1 MLLPRRWR
9 STASAI
15 YSDIPNSAI
24 TRAYINR
31 SLGSRTAFD
40 QKSLSNILTDLIA
53 PSGSGAY
60 IMAMSTDS
68 TLAMRDRWPR
78 WLITHTTLYDLIA
91 AINAEVGAEEDAL
104 VIACVLHLLNAQRLA
119 WGGASV
125 PGRMTVK
132 HRLTPLRSRKASTP
146 RHRRKSPFN
155 ALTSPSSRSD
165 AAAHRGHL
173 SAVGGRPRAS
183 DAAGGKSRWSAPV
196 ISGHSETGQM
206 GHHGERFSVET
217 CRKNT

>member
-1 MLLPRRWR
+1 VDGAW
-9 STASAI
+9 SEVI
-15 YSDIPNSAI
+15 
-24 TRAYINR
+24 
-31 SLGSRTAFD
+31 
-40 QKSLSNILTDLIA
+40 SNNLTDITALHGGRA
-53 PSGSGAY
+53 RVMST
-60 IMAMSTDS
+60 STDS
-68 TLAMRDRWPR
+68 ALTFEDKWPR
-78 WLITHTTLYDLIA
+78 WQVTHTTLYDLIA

-119 WGGASV
+119 WGGISV

-132 HRLTPLRSRKASTP
+132 QKLTPLRSRKASTP

-217 CRKNT
+217 CRKTT